1 MSWSL
6 FHTKCMALTG
16 MTHVSRVQYSQ
27 IMSSAYH
34 ESVVRHFDTLTAGG
48 RVINTSPKLPL
59 LNQGFLATCEMNL
72 QQHQGVNW
80 LQQIGKYIISY
91 WTGAIIVGPTGTVT
105 VTSPGSWL
113 GPPVVQNLDFNI
125 ILYTFEAAARIH
137 IMSLTGIYVSSVVP
151 GVTSPWSGALLQTI
165 P

>member
-1 MSWSL
+1 
-6 FHTKCMALTG
+6 MALTG

-27 IMSSAYH
+27 IMASAYH
-34 ESVVRHFDTLTAGG
+34 ESVLRHFDTLTAGG
-48 RVINTSPKLPL
+48 TVINTAPKLPAL
-59 LNQGFLATCEMNL
+59 VQGFLSVCEMNMG
-72 QQHQGVNW
+72 QHQGVNW
-80 LQQIGKYIISY
+80 LSQIGTYIITY
-91 WTGAIIVGPTGTVT
+91 WTGAMIIGPTGTVT
-105 VTSPGSWL
+105 VASPGSWI

-151 GVTSPWSGALLQTI
+151 GVTSPWSGALLQTF